1 MFWRVNRTAAADHN
15 RPAIHAAVTTLEH
28 KLAIA
33 EAQLGRNKF
42 LAGNSFCLTDV
53 QFGHILYRYYNIEIT
68 RRALPNLARYYGGI
82 TQRRA
87 YRDLVCCA
95 MMTCVY
101 LKKNRGPN

>member
-1 MFWRVNRTAAADHN
+1 MFWRVIRTAAADHN
-15 RPAIHAAVTTLEH
+15 QPAIRAAVTALEH

-42 LAGNSFCLTDV
+42 LTGNSFCLADV

-68 RRALPNLARYYGGI
+68 RRALPNLAGYYRGL

-87 YRDLVCCA
+87 YRDHVMLGYDDLRVS
-95 MMTCVY
+95 
-101 LKKNRGPN
+101 